1 MPVRRYRGIRIA
13 RSAPRALRAI
23 AVFACILLVPR
34 TAFAQQVLLAN
45 NQGLDFGRFVASGG
59 GNVIVAPTGVRSRT
73 GAVVLLNSP
82 SVRQAT
88 FRVSRN
94 GTGGGN
100 KAVVISLPSNGATR
114 LSSGANSM
122 AVNNFVSS
130 PATLPSIPAG
140 GTTLAI
146 GATLTVAPQ
155 QVPGNYSG
163 SFSLIVNYQ

>member
-1 MPVRRYRGIRIA
+1 MSPCII
-13 RSAPRALRAI
+13 
-23 AVFACILLVPR
+23 FACIVFLPR
-34 TAFAQQVLLAN
+34 AACAQQVVLAN
-45 NQGLDFGRFVASGG
+45 NQGLDFGRFVAGG
-59 GNVIVAPTGVRSRT
+59 GGSVLVAPSGLRSRS
-73 GAVVLLNSP
+73 GNVVLLNSP
-82 SVRQAT
+82 NVRQAT

-100 KAVVISLPSNGATR
+100 KAVIISLPSNGATR

-122 AVNNFVSS
+122 AVNNFVSA
-130 PATLPSIPAG
+130 PATLPSIPTG

-155 QVPGNYSG
+155 QAPGTYSG